1 MGEETMSSEKS
12 GISSNSGG
20 ASGSRP
26 LTVPQ
31 TPEEIFM
38 QNLRAFRSYAGQRG
52 AYFNE
57 HGWLVYRGKVLTRS
71 DSEYLDQSEVTRQR
85 LLDEEE
91 LEAAWQNLLF
101 YAGE

>member
-1 MGEETMSSEKS
+1 MGEETMSSEPNPNS
-12 GISSNSGG
+12 DISG

-26 LTVPQ
+26 QSAPQ
-31 TPEEIFM
+31 PEEFFM
-38 QNLRAFRSYAGQRG
+38 QNLRRFRSYAGQRG
-52 AYFNE
+52 AYFDE
-57 HGWLVYRGKVLTRS
+57 HGWLVYRGKVLTKS